1 MKPFLP
7 YKSILILL
15 LNKVFRLIS
24 YISIEAYVL
33 KQSLQDRILHAKGFL
48 YDTLNRFLIGIR
60 ERG

>member
-15 LNKVFRLIS
+15 LKKVFRLIS

-33 KQSLQDRILHAKGFL
+33 KQSLQDGILHAKGFL